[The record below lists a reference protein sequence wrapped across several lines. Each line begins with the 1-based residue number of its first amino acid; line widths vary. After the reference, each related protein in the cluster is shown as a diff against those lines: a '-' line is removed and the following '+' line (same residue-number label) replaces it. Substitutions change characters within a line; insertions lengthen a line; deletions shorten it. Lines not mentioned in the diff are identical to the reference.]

1 VGFDNQ
7 KVMVDSSSM
16 GLLFHCCILFLAY
29 HALLPLRN
37 LFIVLLFF
45 PLHSTSTYFIFY
57 LQLLIMTEFSKEEYQ
72 TAKVDLIAQF
82 AKPVAVYCL

>member
-45 PLHSTSTYFIFY
+45 PLQFISFFY